1 MKKTWTAL
9 LLTGALL
16 FAPTTASANNQAF
29 IDVTNAT
36 QNAIVTKI
44 ADANIMGAYYDGKFW
59 PEEAVTRG
67 ELADIITRAYK
78 LYNVRPA
85 KQFNDVT
92 EDTDY
97 ADSIQQLYRAGII
110 DGTADGD
117 FNPYDEVKR
126 THVAKILTNLLKLT
140 PTTTTKFKDVPKSDA
155 NNGYI
160 GALVAKGIIAG
171 YPDGTFKPN
180 QFVTRMNIATFM
192 YRALYGKEQQIANK
206 KITSNL
212 AYAATK
218 LKAANYNIGTSTHY
232 MEFDKTGNSVYKFNQ
247 MMQTFTKEYAAV
259 FLDSTDWIISDIDLR
274 NLVEFKPQTRKE
286 YLFYDEF
293 VNSYLTYSSEYNMEK
308 DPPPTEYTLIPYFN
322 QIERINGKTYT
333 NVVKIV
339 QTFISKDPS
348 DGSSYNNRV
357 YYFKEGF
364 GLLKMTID
372 DETAWAIRSY
382 TLR

>member
-180 QFVTRMNIATFM
+180 QFVTRMNMATFI
-192 YRALYGKEQQIANK
+192 YRALYGKEKQIENK

-212 AYAATK
+212 PYAATK
-218 LKAANYNIGTSTHY
+218 LKAANYNISHTPGEAY
-232 MEFDKTGNSVYKFNQ
+232 PYYIEFYKNGNSIGEDGELVQVFA
-247 MMQTFTKEYAAV
+247 KEYTSFHGYYRV
-259 FLDSTDWIISDIDLR
+259 SYMDLR
-274 NLVEFKPQTRKE
+274 NLVEFKPTTR
-286 YLFYDEF
+286 YDYFDYDEF
-293 VNSYLTYSSEYNMEK
+293 FGIYVDYQSRYDTDAPKSK
-308 DPPPTEYTLIPYFN
+308 YTLTPYFN
-322 QIERINGKTYT
+322 QTLHLNRKTYT
-333 NVVKIV
+333 NVLKVV
-339 QTFISKDPS
+339 QDIDVGFNF
-348 DGSSYNNRV
+348 SSFQYQQRI

-364 GLLKMTID
+364 GLLLQTVNGEEFISL
-372 DETAWAIRSY
+372 RSY